1 MNGHI
6 SHLCFWQPQ
15 CFLEFRTE
23 PSMGLIV
30 HRKGLGL
37 VLAHCLSHKEPFWSS
52 ITPGLG
58 SRGWVGSSPLYWLHH
73 PGQYTVGCFGIWTT
87 RTSTWHEGMLLQV
100 GIRTHHPKKLCCKPS
115 LKKHKKAP
123 TINSSTCVSPRREA
137 RKPFPWPVLT
147 CPISQNH
154 LIGSECFSSH
164 TQYSKEPEDTLL
176 IETNT
181 PPPRLE
187 WGWAD
192 KGACK

>member
-15 CFLEFRTE
+15 CFLEFRRE
-23 PSMGLIV
+23 PRMGLVV

-37 VLAHCLSHKEPFWSS
+37 VLAYCLSHKELFWSS

-58 SRGWVGSSPLYWLHH
+58 SRGWVGSNPLYWPHY
-73 PGQYTVGCFGIWTT
+73 PGQYIVWCFGIWTAT
-87 RTSTWHEGMLLQV
+87 RTSTWHEAMLLQV
-100 GIRTHHPKKLCCKPS
+100 RIRTHHPKKLWCKPS
-115 LKKHKKAP
+115 LKKHKKVP
-123 TINSSTCVSPRREA
+123 TRNSSICVS
-137 RKPFPWPVLT
+137 PFPWPVLT

-154 LIGSECFSSH
+154 LVLNAPLATHNILRS
-164 TQYSKEPEDTLL
+164 
-176 IETNT
+176 
-181 PPPRLE
+181 PRTLE